1 MNMQLAFLGLLAF
14 WAGVTRA
21 HFRLLYPPPRGVF
34 VSDNE
39 PNFCGGYTNAV
50 SNRSQFPLS
59 GGFFSLST
67 GHTGFTAGVLLST
80 AQNPTSFDNFTSN
93 GEQQLVRPWAR
104 EANGGTFCI
113 PLPLNSTGITGVED
127 GANVTIQIVLDGS
140 DGSLYQCADLTLS
153 SSYEIPSNVTC
164 SNTTTTTTSTTNSAS
179 STTTS
184 AASQSTDSSALGT
197 SISLIY
203 TAVTVLAAAILTFI

>member
-1 MNMQLAFLGLLAF
+1 MAF
-14 WAGVTRA
+14 WAGIARA
-21 HFRLLYPPPRGVF
+21 HFRLLYPAPRGVF
-34 VSDNE
+34 VSDSE

-113 PLPLNSTGITGVED
+113 PLPLNSTGIAGVED
-127 GANVTIQIVLDGS
+127 RANVTIQIVLDGS

-164 SNTTTTTTSTTNSAS
+164 SNTTTTTTTTTSTTGSAS

-184 AASQSTDSSALGT
+184 AASQSTDSSALGMAIT
-197 SISLIY
+197 PIY

>member
-1 MNMQLAFLGLLAF
+1 MQLAFLGLLAF
-14 WAGVTRA
+14 WAGIARA
-21 HFRLLYPPPRGVF
+21 HFRLLYPAPRGVF
-34 VSDNE
+34 VSDSE
-39 PNFCGGYTNAV
+39 PNFCGEYLVAVHDSFGNTAHFYPGGYTNAV
-50 SNRSQFPLS
+50 SNR
-59 GGFFSLST
+59 T
-67 GHTGFTAGVLLST
+67 GVLLST

-113 PLPLNSTGITGVED
+113 PLPLNSTGIAGVED
-127 GANVTIQIVLDGS
+127 RANVTIQIVLDGS

-164 SNTTTTTTSTTNSAS
+164 SNTTTTTTTTTSTTGSAS

-184 AASQSTDSSALGT
+184 AASQSTDSSALGMAIT
-197 SISLIY
+197 PIY

>member
-1 MNMQLAFLGLLAF
+1 M
-14 WAGVTRA
+14 
-21 HFRLLYPPPRGVF
+21 
-34 VSDNE
+34 SDSE

-113 PLPLNSTGITGVED
+113 PLPLNSTGIAGVED
-127 GANVTIQIVLDGS
+127 RANVTIQIVLDGS

-164 SNTTTTTTSTTNSAS
+164 SNTTTTTTTTTSTTGSAS

-184 AASQSTDSSALGT
+184 AASQSTDSSALGMAIT
-197 SISLIY
+197 PIY

>member
-1 MNMQLAFLGLLAF
+1 MQLAFIGLLAF

-21 HFRLLYPPPRGVF
+21 HFRLLYPEPRGIF
-34 VSDNE
+34 VSDTE
-39 PNFCGGYTNAV
+39 PDFCGGYTNAV

-80 AQNPTSFDNFTSN
+80 VQNPTSFDNFTSN
-93 GEQQLVRPWAR
+93 GEQQLVRSWAR

-113 PLPLNSTGITGVED
+113 PLPLNSTGVAGVED

-164 SNTTTTTTSTTNSAS
+164 SNTTTTTTTATSSAS
-179 STTTS
+179 QTTTS
-184 AASQSTDSSALGT
+184 STASQSANSNSALGM
-197 SISLIY
+197 SVSPIY
-203 TAVTVLAAAILTFI
+203 TAVGVLAVAILSFI

>member
-39 PNFCGGYTNAV
+39 PNFCGKYPV
-50 SNRSQFPLS
+50 SSIFETRLIFIQVVIPTR
-59 GGFFSLST
+59 T
-67 GHTGFTAGVLLST
+67 GHTGFTVGVLLST

-113 PLPLNSTGITGVED
+113 PLPLNSTGITGVQD

-164 SNTTTTTTSTTNSAS
+164 SNTTTTTSTTSSVS

-184 AASQSTDSSALGT
+184 AASQSTDSSALGM
-197 SISLIY
+197 SISPIY

>member
-1 MNMQLAFLGLLAF
+1 MQLAFLGLLAF

-50 SNRSQFPLS
+50 GNRSQFPLS

-113 PLPLNSTGITGVED
+113 PLPLNSTGIAGVED

-140 DGSLYQCADLTLS
+140 DGSLYQCADLILS
-153 SSYEIPSNVTC
+153 SSYEITSNVTC
-164 SNTTTTTTSTTNSAS
+164 SNTTTITSTTGSASAS
-179 STTTS
+179 STTT
-184 AASQSTDSSALGT
+184 AASQSTDSSALGM
-197 SISLIY
+197 SISPFY
-203 TAVTVLAAAILTFI
+203 TTVTVLAAAILTLI